1 MKKIKSFLSDI
12 TSVDIVLISALCI
25 YGAFL
30 IVNLSKLFV

>member
-1 MKKIKSFLSDI
+1 MKKIKSFFSDI

>member
-1 MKKIKSFLSDI
+1 MKKIKKYVSEI
-12 TSVDIVLISALCI
+12 TPLDIVLISALCL